1 MAIPFVVNS
10 SGEQE
15 PFSIKKVISSAQR
28 AGASGKLANKIAQA
42 IARNVYSGISTK
54 EIFKQVKAI
63 LDNDAPPVALKFS
76 LKEAMHFL
84 GPTGFPFEQ
93 YVAEIFKHWGFKVKT
108 NQLVSGHCCSGYE
121 IDLVVEKESTLKLVE
136 CKFRQATQG
145 IVQIE
150 VALANYARFLDIKN
164 RFDYQKDKLNKREL
178 KSLLVTN
185 TRFSSRAIQYCECSG
200 VELLGWKYP
209 KGKGLEY
216 YIDNENLYPITILP
230 SFQKEWG
237 DVFSQQGLMMVKDV
251 FKADPQSLAQ
261 KLGISASRISSL
273 IKDADL
279 LLAK

>member
-1 MAIPFVVNS
+1 MVIPFVVNS
-10 SGEQE
+10 LGEKE
-15 PFSIKKVISSAQR
+15 PFSIQKVTLSAKR
-28 AGASGKLANKIAQA
+28 AGASGKLANKIAQK
-42 IARNVYSGISTK
+42 IAQDIYTGISTK
-54 EIFKQVKAI
+54 EIFQQVKKM
-63 LDNDAPPVALKFS
+63 LSNDAPPVALRFS

-84 GPTGFPFEQ
+84 GPTGFPFEK
-93 YVAEIFKHWGFKVKT
+93 YVAEIFEHWGFKVKT

-121 IDLVVEKESTLKLVE
+121 IDLLVEKEDILKLIE

-164 RFDYQKDKLNKREL
+164 RFDYQKGRLNKREL

-185 TRFSSRAIQYCECSG
+185 TRFSSRAIQYSVCSG

-209 KGKGLEY
+209 KGRGLEY
-216 YIDNENLYPITILP
+216 FIDNENLYPITILP

-237 DVFSQQGLMMVKDV
+237 EVFSQNGIMMVKDV
-251 FKADPQSLAQ
+251 FKADPQSLGQ

-279 LLAK
+279 LLEK